1 VKPLPM
7 EMNITL
13 YQALSPLQ
21 LAALIRADWRHIEPG
36 RGGELFTCLKLH
48 QCYAEMVARQWQL
61 PSHGAGYVVRILLPA
76 TALKRFQPETVA
88 YEEHVE
94 YRLPV
99 SELGALSKRLLQPL
113 ELVSAFVTQ
122 QHSYSIPAGSEPL
135 RSLVG

>member
-1 VKPLPM
+1 MKPMPL
-7 EMNITL
+7 EMNISL

-36 RGGELFTCLKLH
+36 RGGERFTCLKVN

-61 PSHGAGYVVRILLPA
+61 PSHGAGYVARIQLPMH
-76 TALKRFQPETVA
+76 ALKRFDPETVA

-94 YRLPV
+94 YRVPV
-99 SELGALSKRLLQPL
+99 GELAALSERLLQPL

-122 QHSYSIPAGSEPL
+122 HSYSIPSGTEPL